1 MRKYWALARAE
12 LLDAVAEKAEILIWI
27 IIDAIPVFVMG
38 SLWLANQQNLLKASI
53 SEMVTYYLV
62 VMITSRLTEFYF
74 DEYVQD
80 EIRDG
85 TFARYLLKPLSLPW
99 LFLPVIWGRRLVE
112 NALLLPVAAVIIV
125 LFRQYLVIPDPYS
138 LFLFAV
144 FLLISSFIRYSLSV
158 LITTAAFYWE
168 QTYSL
173 VHLRW
178 ILEAVAGGYVLPLI
192 FYPEG
197 LRFIPDSL
205 PFKYIYF
212 VPTAVFTG
220 MISTSEA
227 AGNLLPAL
235 LWMAGLLI
243 VSRLI
248 WGIGIKRYSN
258 VGG

>member
-1 MRKYWALARAE
+1 MARAE
-12 LLDAVAEKAEILIWI
+12 LLDAIAEKEEILIWI

-38 SLWLANQQNLLKASI
+38 SLWLANSHNLLEVSI

-74 DEYVQD
+74 DEYVED

-85 TFARYLLKPLSLPW
+85 TFSRYLLKPLRLPW
-99 LFLPVIWGRRLVE
+99 LFLPVIWGRRLFE
-112 NALLLPVAAVIIV
+112 NILLIPVSALIII
-125 LFRQYLVIPDPYS
+125 LFRQYLVIPDLPS
-138 LFLFAV
+138 LSLFAV
-144 FLLISSFIRYSLSV
+144 FLIIASFIRYSLSV

-192 FYPEG
+192 FYPEWI
-197 LRFIPDSL
+197 RFIPDSL
-205 PFKYIYF
+205 PFKYIFF

-220 MISTSEA
+220 MISVQEA
-227 AGNLLPAL
+227 VANLLPAL
-235 LWMAGLLI
+235 FWMAGLLLLSNLLWKTG
-243 VSRLI
+243 V
-248 WGIGIKRYSN
+248 KKYSS